1 MTQSINPHGYMPR
14 IVDAQIE
21 QYLKVFGA
29 VEIAGTK
36 WCGKTWS
43 ARKHGAS
50 IAYLD
55 QEGTRQLALTDAGIV
70 LQGDRPRVL
79 DEWQR
84 VPQVWD
90 AVRHEVDAVRRT
102 KGAWIL
108 TGSSSPKKKLAKGD
122 GDDEQRHSGAGR
134 IGRIRMAPMS
144 LAESGD
150 SKAIV
155 SLAGLFD
162 GAFKPGTCEKDTVR
176 LVELACRGGWPEAI
190 ESSAE
195 EAQLVARAYLDL
207 IYSETVPDQ
216 GMDPFVAERL
226 VGSIARN
233 LGQSATYATIAQDI
247 YGAEESPQALLTDA
261 RLADYLQLLRRLYLL
276 EEVPGWAPPA
286 RSKKR
291 FLTKPKRYLAD
302 PSLACAALGISVR
315 SLIDDWQTFGL
326 VFENLCM
333 RDLGVYARA
342 LPDARPV
349 PLRYYHDDSGLEA
362 DVIIELADGRWAAI
376 EVKVG
381 EDKVPE
387 AIKNLSHLEEK
398 VCSNPRAQVRPP
410 EFKMVLVGVSEYAR
424 KAGDNVY
431 VVPLRL
437 LGA

>member
-1 MTQSINPHGYMPR
+1 MTQSIAPDGYMPR

-21 QYLKVFGA
+21 RYLKVFGA

-55 QEGTRQLALTDAGIV
+55 QKNTRQLALTDPDII
-70 LQGDRPRVL
+70 LQGERPRVL

-90 AVRHEVDAVRRT
+90 AVRHEVDAIRRT

-108 TGSSSPKKKLAKGD
+108 TGSSSPKKKPAKGD
-122 GDDEQRHSGAGR
+122 EDDERRHSGAGR

-150 SKAIV
+150 SKATV
-155 SLAGLFD
+155 SLARLFG
-162 GAFKPGTCEKDTVR
+162 GAFEPGICDKDTVR

-247 YGAEESPQALLTDA
+247 YGAEESPQSLLTDA
-261 RLADYLQLLRRLYLL
+261 RLAEYLKLLKRLYLL

-291 FLTKPKRYLAD
+291 FITKPKRYLAD
-302 PSLACAALGISVR
+302 PSLAVAALGMSVQ

-326 VFENLCM
+326 VFENLCI

-342 LPDARPV
+342 LPEARPV
-349 PLRYYHDDSGLEA
+349 PLRYYHDDSGLES

-376 EVKVG
+376 EIKIG
-381 EDKVPE
+381 EDKVPA
-387 AIKNLSHLEEK
+387 AIERLNHLEEK
-398 VCSNPRAQVRPP
+398 VCSNPKAQVRPP

-424 KAGDNVY
+424 KAGDRTY
-431 VVPLRL
+431 VVPVRL